1 MLKVSKILIDR
12 QENPAA
18 LSEPTPYL
26 GWQLESDR
34 QNVHQTAY
42 RICIRDGLIAG
53 ASQTVRVP
61 PSAMRVRR

>member
-34 QNVHQTAY
+34 QNVH
-42 RICIRDGLIAG
+42 RDRLPDLYQGRPDALLGQRAHHR
-53 ASQTVRVP
+53 Q
-61 PSAMRVRR
+61 

>member
-26 GWQLESDR
+26 AAAR
-34 QNVHQTAY
+34 K
-42 RICIRDGLIAG
+42 
-53 ASQTVRVP
+53 
-61 PSAMRVRR
+61 

>member
-26 GWQLESDR
+26 GWAARKRPPERTPDR
-34 QNVHQTAY
+34 LPDLYQGRPDALLGQRAHHRQ
-42 RICIRDGLIAG
+42 
-53 ASQTVRVP
+53 
-61 PSAMRVRR
+61 

>member
-34 QNVHQTAY
+34 QNVHHTE
-42 RICIRDGLIAG
+42 I
-53 ASQTVRVP
+53 
-61 PSAMRVRR
+61 

>member
-34 QNVHQTAY
+34 QNVHQTCLPDLYQGRPDALLGQ
-42 RICIRDGLIAG
+42 RAHHR
-53 ASQTVRVP
+53 Q
-61 PSAMRVRR
+61 

>member
-26 GWQLESDR
+26 AGSSK
-34 QNVHQTAY
+34 VTARTY
-42 RICIRDGLIAG
+42 TRPLTGFVSGTA
-53 ASQTVRVP
+53 
-61 PSAMRVRR
+61 